1 MRRWQAIQVSA
12 VGYVA
17 LAMLALLV
25 AGDAAEG
32 GKRGRAEK
40 PASSPLPDDVLHYMP
55 AGCQTFAW
63 IDAPK
68 LRQHGVIGGEL
79 AEGVVIPE
87 QADRIAIG
95 WTGVPAIM
103 IADKRIGDDNFVA
116 VITLR
121 QPVPAT
127 ELRTKLTKRPE
138 VWYEETVAGV
148 TLKVLTSQKLAFMM
162 PAKQTVILG
171 RPQVIREVLTRGEP
185 AKFSEKLARA
195 CERLDR
201 SQAIALALAAPD
213 VFASFVFLPAEMR
226 KGVETVSFYYDV
238 NQAGSQVR
246 LAVQCDDRSIADQ
259 LQGVLRVCQ
268 QLIPFLGVQPP
279 EAYAFLASLDCTVD
293 DRSVVVRGGF
303 PMGLLATAIAPF
315 PGSASVSG
323 YGVSS
328 GRSLPPGAPV
338 PLAAPWVVA
347 CKEVPSPTSS
357 AESQPS
363 DYSPYY
369 AKTVVPPPLPPAYTA
384 PSSPSGYAPG
394 ATAYRPGTSSYESAP
409 LWKPLPP
416 ASPAVYE
423 RGPQPPAAA
432 NEAAKRLGQ
441 RCEELERRLRL
452 AEQDR
457 DLLAQRVELYR
468 KQVEEY
474 RQQLDR
480 YLEEPS
486 HVRPAE
492 GSPVK

>member
-40 PASSPLPDDVLHYMP
+40 PASSPLPDDVLRYMP
-55 AGCQTFAW
+55 TGCQTFAW

-127 ELRTKLTKRPE
+127 ELRMKLTKRPE
-138 VWYEETVAGV
+138 VWYEESVAGV

-162 PAKQTVILG
+162 PAEQTVILG
-171 RPQVIREVLTRGEP
+171 RPQVVREVLTRGDP

-226 KGVETVSFYYDV
+226 KGVEAVSFYYDV
-238 NQAGSQVR
+238 NRAGSQVR
-246 LAVQCDDRSIADQ
+246 LVVQCDDRSIADQ

-279 EAYAFLASLDCTVD
+279 EAYAFLASLDCTVN

-303 PMGLLATAIAPF
+303 PMGLLATAIASP
-315 PGSASVSG
+315 PSAT
-323 YGVSS
+323 
-328 GRSLPPGAPV
+328 
-338 PLAAPWVVA
+338 PWVVA
-347 CKEVPSPTSS
+347 CKEVPSPMPS
-357 AESQPS
+357 AKPTPLAY
-363 DYSPYY
+363 DPYY
-369 AKTVVPPPLPPAYTA
+369 AKTVVPPPLPPASTA
-384 PSSPSGYAPG
+384 PSSPPGYAPG
-394 ATAYRPGTSSYESAP
+394 ATAYRPGTSSYEPVPGTPLTSSNEAP

-423 RGPQPPAAA
+423 RGPQPPAAT
-432 NEAAKRLGQ
+432 NETGKRLGQ

-480 YLEEPS
+480 YLDEPS